1 MSRWAAF
8 IVFDKCLQLLVCILK
23 TCTVHALTSVSFSS
37 FKHCAPF
44 NRSSASEEVEPLGD
58 GPSDDDFIVNTLS
71 SDEEDEND
79 SSSISSKG
87 DAEQSEESA
96 VS

>member
-1 MSRWAAF
+1 MP
-8 IVFDKCLQLLVCILK
+8 LL
-23 TCTVHALTSVSFSS
+23 
-37 FKHCAPF
+37 

-58 GPSDDDFIVNTLS
+58 APSDDDYMVNTLS
-71 SDEEDEND
+71 SDEEFEND

-96 VS
+96 VRRCCS